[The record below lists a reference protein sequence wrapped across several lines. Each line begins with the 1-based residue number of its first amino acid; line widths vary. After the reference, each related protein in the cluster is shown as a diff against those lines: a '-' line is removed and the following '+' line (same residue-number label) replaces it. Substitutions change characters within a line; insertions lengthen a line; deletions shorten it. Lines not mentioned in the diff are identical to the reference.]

1 MQRFLPI
8 YLLLFAHAVTAQ
20 SQPDPGLLIAA
31 INDTRAHKDSLLA
44 YGADSPMRSAD
55 LESFKGLEYY
65 PIDLDYRLIG
75 EMHIYGRQRQ
85 IEVPDTGG
93 STITMERFGRLYT
106 TWRGKE
112 FWIEVYRGLES
123 GVIEAFFKDETND
136 KTTYSGGRYVRITPA
151 SDGLYVLDFNM
162 AYNPY
167 CDYNPEYICPMPPPQ
182 NYLPFAVEAGE
193 LDYGTDLAH

>member
-1 MQRFLPI
+1 MLRFLPI
-8 YLLLFAHAVTAQ
+8 YLLLFAQASSAQ
-20 SQPDPGLLIAA
+20 PQPDPAVLIAA
-31 INDTRAHKDSLLA
+31 INDTRSHKDSLFA
-44 YGADSPMRSAD
+44 FGSDSPMPRA
-55 LESFKGLEYY
+55 ERASFAGLKYY
-65 PIDLDYRLIG
+65 PIDLQYHLIG
-75 EMHIYGRQRQ
+75 ELHIYGRQRQ

-112 FWIEVYRGLES
+112 FWLEVYRGLES
-123 GVIEAFFKDETND
+123 GVLEAFFKDATNG
-136 KTTYSGGRYVRITPA
+136 KTTYSGGRYVRIDPLTK
-151 SDGLYVLDFNM
+151 GLYAIDFNM

-182 NYLPFAVEAGE
+182 NFLPFAIEAGE